1 MGVTDVILS
10 VTTAMITV
18 IAVELTVDQLA
29 ERSGASVRTIRYYQS
44 EGLLPAPARRG
55 REARYDGSH
64 LARLEAI
71 ADLQAR
77 GLRLNAIADLLREAQ
92 DDASVGDWLG
102 LGQRLVRPWSD
113 DEPVL
118 LGEAELHDRLAGRDD
133 VTADALVATGL
144 VERRADT
151 TPVVYLVPSPGLLD
165 LALQLVGLGIDLPT
179 AAALRSLL
187 EARLRALATE
197 LVAEFTDRVSLVQ
210 LADAG
215 PAALTELLDALQP
228 VTRRTVDLVFAHEM
242 ERAQRALL
250 NAAVAAA
257 QPEEPS

>member
-1 MGVTDVILS
+1 
-10 VTTAMITV
+10 
-18 IAVELTVDQLA
+18 VELSVDQLA

-44 EGLLPAPARRG
+44 EGLLPAPARHG
-55 REARYDGSH
+55 REARYDASH

-71 ADLQAR
+71 AGLQAR
-77 GLRLNAIADLLREAQ
+77 GLRLSAIADLLREAPD
-92 DDASVGDWLG
+92 DDATVTGWLS
-102 LGQRLVRPWSD
+102 LGQRMVQPWSD

-118 LGEAELHDRLAGRDD
+118 LNEADLRERVAGSE
-133 VTADALVATGL
+133 VEVETLVATGL
-144 VERRADT
+144 VERRSDT

-165 LALQLVGLGIDLPT
+165 LALQLLGLGIDLPT
-179 AAALRSLL
+179 AAALRNLL
-187 EARLRALATE
+187 EARLRDLATE

-242 ERAQRALL
+242 ERAQRALFD
-250 NAAVAAA
+250 AAVAAA
-257 QPEEPS
+257 QPEDLS